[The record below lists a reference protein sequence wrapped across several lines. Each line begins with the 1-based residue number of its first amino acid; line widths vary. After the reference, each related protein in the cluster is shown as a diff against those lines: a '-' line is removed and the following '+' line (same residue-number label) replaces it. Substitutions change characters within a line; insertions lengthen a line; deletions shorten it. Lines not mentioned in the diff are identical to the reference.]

1 MIDKAQ
7 ARACKGQSGIHQIRI
22 TGKGQFSTFGFVGED
37 RQQLILLG
45 NSPSSGS
52 TLLADLLDSAP
63 FTACGPEL
71 ELFCN
76 RALYDF
82 ERFQRN
88 PQRTSNIA
96 TLKATGIHT
105 RFDHLPSYG
114 LSRSD
119 LNNSFSKAPDLNSW
133 IQDFAHGFLAYREKP
148 QDGFVFEKTPQNA
161 NAIDL
166 WLVAHPDHHFVYTV
180 RHPLYVLDS
189 LLRRG
194 WGPYTASATW
204 LVNVALYWNFREH
217 PRVHLVKYE
226 DLVSDPFAR
235 VSELLNTLCAPYN
248 ITAEDLR
255 ASYEENPY
263 RKQVKRISSWSTGDG
278 KSVQNA
284 NNRTVSD
291 EVQKLFSGSLNTQI
305 DPRFSSVY
313 GIPELSMREAMDFFH
328 YSAEKPEGDYIQA
341 SISINDAKK
350 LWMKSLRYLLRGES
364 WKVSQAHH
372 RAVIQKK

>member
-1 MIDKAQ
+1 M
-7 ARACKGQSGIHQIRI
+7 
-22 TGKGQFSTFGFVGED
+22 GED

-63 FTACGPEL
+63 FAACGPEL

-76 RALYDF
+76 RELYDF
-82 ERFQRN
+82 SRFQRN
-88 PQRTSNIA
+88 PKRTSNIA

-105 RFDHLPSYG
+105 RYDHLPGYG
-114 LSRSD
+114 LSHTEF
-119 LNNSFSKAPDLNSW
+119 NNSFKEAPDLNAW
-133 IQDFAHGFLAYREKP
+133 IQDFARGFLAFRKKP
-148 QDGFVFEKTPQNA
+148 KNGMVFEKTPQNA

-166 WLVAHPDHHFVYTV
+166 WLDTHPDHHFIYTV

-226 DLVSDPFAR
+226 DLVGDPFPR
-235 VSELLNTLCAPYN
+235 VSALLNMLCSPHH

-255 ASYEENPY
+255 KSYEENPY
-263 RKQVKRISSWSTGDG
+263 RKQVKRISTWSTGDD

-284 NNRTVSD
+284 NNRKVSNKAQD
-291 EVQKLFSGSLNTQI
+291 LFEGSLNTLI
-305 DPRFSSVY
+305 DPRFASVY
-313 GIPELSMREAMDFFH
+313 GIPELSMREALDFFD
-328 YSAEKPEGDYIQA
+328 YSAEKTEGEYVQA
-341 SISINDAKK
+341 SVSINDAKK

-364 WKVSQAHH
+364 WRVSQAHH